1 MQMAL
6 VQRLESTN
14 TYWHCAPE
22 RWQHKGDDT
31 EGFTVG
37 LLTHAD
43 TMDCLKFMF
52 VVSPEGI
59 TTQPNTLR
67 DLDWPKWV
75 LTIWSTPITG
85 WYTAPL
91 LGADSADTFTNA
103 RIATSKSNLKREQM
117 LGAVRRTAPTP
128 RLLSGFQSQPEA
140 FSMLESPMIPTE
152 ASSSL
157 TLPRYTRR

>member
-14 TYWHCAPE
+14 TYWHSAPE

-103 RIATSKSNLKREQM
+103 RIAASKSNLCYHPHYRAGRE
-117 LGAVRRTAPTP
+117 AD
-128 RLLSGFQSQPEA
+128 
-140 FSMLESPMIPTE
+140 SPIP
-152 ASSSL
+152 
-157 TLPRYTRR
+157 LPRPPH